1 MKEVTLK
8 FIGTGYKDIYQANIK
23 IYDMNNKLIY
33 DCYTY
38 NGYINIYLKECCYYK
53 VNATLND
60 EILNGAIYINKD
72 MYTFIFN
79 RSYISNSTITTF
91 ILTDY
96 NYNNLPIEKGE
107 LILWQR

>member
-23 IYDMNNKLIY
+23 IYDINNKLINE
-33 DCYTY
+33 CTTY
-38 NGYINIYLKECCYYK
+38 NGYINICLKKCCYYK
-53 VNATLND
+53 IKATLNND
-60 EILNGAIYINKD
+60 ILNGVIYINQD
-72 MYTFIFN
+72 LYTFVFN
-79 RSYISNSTITTF
+79 RSYISIPTITTF

-107 LILWQR
+107 LILWKK